1 MSKEKVWRGAERF
14 SFCPLFLFS
23 KEKVGCLRFSK
34 PPKEHREA
42 ENFSFCP
49 LFLFSKEK
57 VGCLRFSKPP
67 KEHREAENF
76 SFCLLFLFSKEIGMA
91 RSGELFFLHTFSF
104 E

>member
-1 MSKEKVWRGAERF
+1 
-14 SFCPLFLFS
+14 
-23 KEKVGCLRFSK
+23 VGCLRFSK

-67 KEHREAENF
+67 KEHRRANA
-76 SFCLLFLFSKEIGMA
+76 FLFA
-91 RSGELFFLHTFSF
+91 YFFFLAKKK
-104 E
+104 